1 MIPILLDGARL
12 DIALFGD
19 GERAVRRLA
28 LLREGGATKL
38 RVFSAEPSDALRA
51 AAGDAL
57 EIADPD
63 TVDLGPF
70 AVVYAA
76 DLAGDAG
83 DRLAV
88 RARAAGKLVNV
99 EDVKAL
105 CDFHTPAV
113 VRRGALT
120 VGVSTDGLCPGL
132 SGVLASYLGRL
143 FGSVWS
149 IRLGLLEAK
158 RRTWRARGLTHGE
171 IRDALGVELERNGWL
186 PEIADAEAPARA
198 SGTTE
203 FRHG

>member
-28 LLREGGATKL
+28 LLREGGAAKL
-38 RVFSAEPSDALRA
+38 RVFSATPSGALSA

-57 EIADPD
+57 EIADPEA
-63 TVDLGPF
+63 VDLGPF

-76 DLAGDAG
+76 DLAADAAE
-83 DRLAV
+83 RLAA

-99 EDVKAL
+99 EDVKAQ

-120 VGVSTDGLCPGL
+120 IGVSTDGLCPGL
-132 SGVLASYLGRL
+132 SGVLAAYLGRL

-158 RRTWRARGLTHGE
+158 RRTWRARGLAHGE

-186 PEIADAEAPARA
+186 PGIADAQAPAHP
-198 SGTTE
+198 SGATE